1 MPKKKQS
8 HPVWFRM
15 FGNLYPMVHAVPD
28 AAAGAALKA
37 DFAYFVDGTEPEGL
51 DTLAQA
57 LFLAMRPSIDDSIL
71 DYQQAVERGRKAVQS
86 RWDTKAYKGIQRD
99 TGCIRVYTGAYRN
112 RRRKR
117 NRKRYRYRNTK
128 AYKGIQGVSG
138 CIQGHTEIEEEKEI
152 EKDIDIETEEEPS
165 PALLW
170 EQDVNRRRQR
180 AIQQLRGYTG
190 A

>member
-15 FGNLYPMVHAVPD
+15 FGNLYPMVNAVPD

-37 DFAYFVDGTEPEGL
+37 AFAYFVDGTEPEGL
-51 DTLAQA
+51 DVLAQA
-57 LFLAMRPSIDDSIL
+57 LFLAMRPSIEDSVR

-86 RWDTKAYKGIQRD
+86 RWD
-99 TGCIRVYTGAYRN
+99 
-112 RRRKR
+112 
-117 NRKRYRYRNTK
+117 TK

-152 EKDIDIETEEEPS
+152 EKDIDIETEVEPS
-165 PALLW
+165 PALLR
-170 EQDVNRRRQR
+170 EQDFNHRRQR